1 MFTLQAESLPF
12 SKPETISLAKK
23 LHGLELK
30 YGSENFRARLEVAER
45 AYATLLKQG
54 FAKNLPAS
62 VELSGA
68 GSRSSS
74 GDFRRVA

>member
-1 MFTLQAESLPF
+1 MFKLQAESLPF
-12 SKPETISLAKK
+12 SKPETVSLAKR

-62 VELSGA
+62 TDLSGA
-68 GSRSSS
+68 GPRSSG
-74 GDFRRVA
+74 GDLRKVA